1 MHRDVQFID
10 HLEVVIATDFAQCIG
25 PLENDQ
31 LEIPYETL
39 VDLTIRSVIVE
50 IIAVNANPKV
60 LTFSNSLGNKGYSA
74 IQNRVNKVKNE
85 LSLEHLDFL
94 VSSEK
99 NFTPHETALSITG
112 VGNMKQEELKLH
124 TPENAILGIIGQ
136 PLVGEEVLTHELLSL
151 SELKELI
158 QCEEVY
164 EILPVGSH
172 GINYELKYFTTDEK
186 RLPFDGHQ
194 SAGPSTCFIISFK
207 EGFEEKI
214 DQLSNHQL
222 SLI

>member
-1 MHRDVQFID
+1 MHRDVQLIEQ
-10 HLEVVIATDFAQCIG
+10 LGVVIATDFAQCIG

-31 LEIPYETL
+31 LEIPYETV

-50 IIAVNANPKV
+50 IIAVNAKPRV
-60 LTFSNSLGNKGYSA
+60 LTFSNSLGNNGYSE

-85 LSLEHLDFL
+85 LSLDDLDFL

-99 NFTPHETALSITG
+99 NFTPHETALSITC
-112 VGNMKQEELKLH
+112 VGELQQEKLKLH

-136 PLVGEEVLTHELLSL
+136 PLVGEAVLTHELLSL
-151 SELKELI
+151 PELKELI

-172 GINYELKYFTTDEK
+172 GLNYELKYFTREEK
-186 RLPFDGHQ
+186 RLPFDGNQ

-214 DQLSNHQL
+214 NQLSNHQL
-222 SLI
+222 TLI